1 MSETRVPEEVP
12 KRRLELYKTCNRAY
26 AAEKARVYR
35 LRKKT
40 EPCRI
45 KGKTTNIH
53 VKRKIEEA
61 LENADSSSPMFVL
74 KESKIQGAGKGVF
87 VSAGYERA
95 NEGTLIPYCGR
106 VSDTLSQNYQNREY
120 QVELKKGQWLIGTKH
135 YSKGQPLG
143 NFINRVAGD
152 DIVKA
157 GIAEDAEGQDLQ
169 TKNAELI
176 VLEGVAY
183 FRLLENVPSGYE
195 ILTTYG
201 SSFRIPKPI
210 VK

>member
-1 MSETRVPEEVP
+1 V
-12 KRRLELYKTCNRAY
+12 
-26 AAEKARVYR
+26 
-35 LRKKT
+35 KK
-40 EPCRI
+40 E
-45 KGKTTNIH
+45 
-53 VKRKIEEA
+53 IEEA
-61 LENADSSSPMFVL
+61 IENAASKSPIFVL
-74 KESKIQGAGKGVF
+74 KSSRIEGAGQGVF
-87 VSAGYERA
+87 VSEHYEMA
-95 NEGTLIPYCGR
+95 LKGTLIPYCGR
-106 VSDTLSQNYQNREY
+106 TSNIQSQNYQNTEY
-120 QVELKKGQWLIGTKH
+120 QIELKKNLWLIGNK
-135 YSKGQPLG
+135 YYREGQPLG
-143 NFINRVAGD
+143 NFINRIAGD

-169 TKNAELI
+169 TKNAELT